1 MGKRWTAELDSA
13 LVTMRGAGMTHQEIG
28 AIMGRSHQA
37 CSQRAFALGI
47 TKNRSDTLP
56 IDLPVYETDAPA
68 DADVDSIAFN
78 LGRPQ
83 VDAAYEQYKERIYP
97 NGVSDIYAS
106 VQKNKPTLLERM
118 FSKLLGGK

>member
-13 LVTMRGAGMTHQEIG
+13 LITMRGAGMTHQEIG
-28 AIMGRSHQA
+28 SIMGRSQLS
-37 CSQRAFALGI
+37 CSQRAFQLGI
-47 TKNRSDTLP
+47 TKKRSDTLP

-83 VDAAYEQYKERIYP
+83 HE
-97 NGVSDIYAS
+97 
-106 VQKNKPTLLERM
+106 PTLLERM

>member
-1 MGKRWTAELDSA
+1 MGKKWTAELDSA
-13 LVTMRGAGMTHQEIG
+13 LITMRGAGMTHQEIG
-28 AIMGRSHQA
+28 SIMGRSHQA

-68 DADVDSIAFN
+68 DA
-78 LGRPQ
+78 

>member
-13 LVTMRGAGMTHQEIG
+13 LITMRGAGMTHQEIG
-28 AIMGRSHQA
+28 SIMGRSQLS
-37 CSQRAFALGI
+37 CSQRAFQLGI
-47 TKNRSDTLP
+47 TKKHSGPLP

-83 VDAAYEQYKERIYP
+83 HE
-97 NGVSDIYAS
+97 
-106 VQKNKPTLLERM
+106 PTLLERM
-118 FSKLLGGK
+118 FSKLLGRK